1 MSKANNN
8 RIISE
13 IELIKNQ
20 ITSALEQVTMH
31 GINLKTLGITKVAT
45 LSEKNDLSSEDGLVK
60 EYKRLSV
67 QLKQLQ
73 ILEKRYTD
81 TMETLRKDEITVA
94 DDIKKFSNLDVSS
107 SEYNSNQFILNVPL
121 SFFLPGTARRCG
133 KKG

>member
-1 MSKANNN
+1 MGLLA
-8 RIISE
+8 E
-13 IELIKNQ
+13 MELIKNQ

-31 GINLKTLGITKVAT
+31 GINLKTLGISKVAI

-81 TMETLRKDEITVA
+81 TIENLQKDEITIV
-94 DDIKKFSNLDVSS
+94 DDINKFSNLDVSS
-107 SEYNSNQFILNVPL
+107 IL
-121 SFFLPGTARRCG
+121 S
-133 KKG
+133 